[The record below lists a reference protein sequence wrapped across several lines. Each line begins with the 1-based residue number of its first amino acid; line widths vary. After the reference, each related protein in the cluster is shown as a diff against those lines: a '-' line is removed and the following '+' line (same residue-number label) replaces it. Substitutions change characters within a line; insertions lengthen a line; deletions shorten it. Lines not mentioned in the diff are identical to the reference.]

1 MKRMAIAAAALA
13 AATAWA
19 QPGGYGP
26 GQGMGPGGGMMAPGY
41 GMGPGMMGGGMG
53 PGMMGGMG
61 AGMIFGQGL
70 DLTDEQRARLYR
82 IHEET
87 AAKRWALMEQMHEA
101 SLEARKRMEAVL
113 TDEQRQKLEQR
124 WRRR

>member
-1 MKRMAIAAAALA
+1 MRRMAIAAAALA

-41 GMGPGMMGGGMG
+41 GMGPGMMGG
-53 PGMMGGMG
+53 MG

-70 DLTDEQRARLYR
+70 DLTDEQRAQLYR